1 MSFNIALSG
10 LNAAQKDLDVTS
22 NNIAN
27 VNTIGFKESRAEF
40 ADVYASSLFTATK
53 TKAGD
58 GVTTAAVAQQFHQ
71 GALQFTNNPFDLA
84 ISGPGYFVTSNEASS
99 LDFSY
104 TRAGAFK
111 LDKNNNMVDA
121 SGNFL
126 RGFPVNNDGT
136 SSSVSLGTSTTIQ
149 IPETAGT
156 PVATSSVDIS
166 LNLSSKD
173 SPLSLS
179 SFDPTDPKTY
189 NSSTS
194 VTIYDSLGEPHTMAM
209 YFVKPQ
215 DASYTGNN
223 HWTVFTM
230 VDNKPVNMWD
240 PDPDANPATTDGTA
254 VSGSYYVDANQD
266 GQPDDT
272 NADGN
277 PDPIPAQVTYN
288 GNAWTGGVI
297 TFDDLGIMQGT
308 SPSNLYTQALGVDDP
323 SSAAAADGA
332 SVLGLGANGS
342 QRLQL
347 NFDTTKT
354 TQFGSEFEVTGL
366 EQDGLTVGRLTGV
379 DVGADGLVKAT
390 YSNGTSQ
397 PLSRV
402 AMARFSNEQGLRQAG
417 NTSWKESQDSG
428 VALAGEANTGTFGAI
443 KSAALEQSNVDLTSE
458 LVNLISAQRNFQA
471 NSRALEV
478 DNTLQQNILQIR

>member
-10 LNAAQKDLDVTS
+10 INAAQKDLDVTA

-40 ADVYASSLFTATK
+40 ADVYASSLFTATRTK
-53 TKAGD
+53 TGD
-58 GVTTAAVAQQFHQ
+58 GVTTGAVAQQFHQ

-84 ISGPGYFVTSNEASS
+84 ITGPGYFVTSAESSS

-111 LDKNNNMVDA
+111 LNKSNFLVDS
-121 SGNFL
+121 SGNYL
-126 RGFPVNNDGT
+126 RGFPVNSDGT
-136 SSSVSLGTSTTIQ
+136 STSVSLGTSTPIQ

-156 PVATSSVDIS
+156 PVATKNIDIA

-173 SPLSLS
+173 TAKTLT

-189 NSSTS
+189 SSSTS
-194 VTIYDSLGEPHTMAM
+194 VTTYDSLGEPHTVAM

-215 DASYTGNN
+215 DAAYTGNN
-223 HWTVFTM
+223 HWTMFTT
-230 VDNKPVNMWD
+230 VDNKPVNMWN
-240 PDPDANPATTDGTA
+240 PDPDANPVTTDGTA
-254 VSGSYYVDANQD
+254 TAGQYFVDVNKD
-266 GQPDDT
+266 GQPDD
-272 NADGN
+272 NDADGN
-277 PDPIPAQVTYN
+277 PDPVTAQITYN
-288 GNAWTGGVI
+288 GNPWTGAVI
-297 TFDDLGIMQGT
+297 TFDDLGVMKST
-308 SPSNLYTQALGVDDP
+308 TPADLYTQALGVDDP
-323 SSAAAADGA
+323 SSALAGDGA
-332 SVLGLGANGS
+332 NVLGLGADGT
-342 QRLQL
+342 QRLKL

-354 TQFGSEFEVTGL
+354 TQFGSKFEVTSL

-379 DVGADGLVKAT
+379 DVGTDGLVKAT

-397 PLSRV
+397 PLARV
-402 AMARFSNEQGLRQAG
+402 AMARFSNEQGLRQSG

-443 KSAALEQSNVDLTSE
+443 KSAALEQSNVNLTAE
-458 LVNLISAQRNFQA
+458 LVDLITAQRNFQA

-478 DNTLQQNILQIR
+478 NNTLQQSILQIR

>member
-10 LNAAQKDLDVTS
+10 INAAQKDLDVTA

-40 ADVYASSLFTATK
+40 ADVYASSLFTATRTK
-53 TKAGD
+53 TGD
-58 GVTTAAVAQQFHQ
+58 GVTTGAVAQQFHQ

-84 ISGPGYFVTSNEASS
+84 ISGPGYFVTSAETSS

-111 LDKNNNMVDA
+111 LNKSNFLVDS
-121 SGNFL
+121 SGNYL
-126 RGFPVNNDGT
+126 RGFPVNSDGT
-136 SSSVSLGTSTTIQ
+136 STSVSLGTSTPIQ

-156 PVATSSVDIS
+156 PVSTKNVNVA

-173 SPLSLS
+173 TAKTLA

-189 NSSTS
+189 SSSTS
-194 VTIYDSLGEPHTMAM
+194 VTTYDSLGEPHTMAM
-209 YFVKPQ
+209 YFVKPK

-223 HWTVFTM
+223 HWTVFTT

-240 PDPDANPATTDGTA
+240 TTAGAA
-254 VSGSYYVDANQD
+254 VSGTYEVDADKD
-266 GQPDDT
+266 GTPDGTPVD
-272 NADGN
+272 AK
-277 PDPIPAQVTYN
+277 VTYN
-288 GNAWTGGVI
+288 GNPWTGAVI
-297 TFDDLGIMQGT
+297 TFDDLGVMKST
-308 SPSNLYTQALGVDDP
+308 TPADLYTQALGVDDP
-323 SSAAAADGA
+323 SSAVAGDGA
-332 SVLGLGANGS
+332 NVLGLGADGT
-342 QRLQL
+342 QRFKL
-347 NFDTTKT
+347 NFDAVKT
-354 TQFGSEFEVTGL
+354 TQFGSKFEVTSL

-379 DVGADGLVKAT
+379 DVGSDGLVKAT

-397 PLSRV
+397 PLARV
-402 AMARFSNEQGLRQAG
+402 AMARFSNEQGLRQSG

-443 KSAALEQSNVDLTSE
+443 KSAALEQSNVNLTAE
-458 LVNLISAQRNFQA
+458 LVDLITAQRNFQA

-478 DNTLQQNILQIR
+478 NNTLQQSILQIR